1 MKTKTNKDFTK
12 TIKVQECFK
21 YILDNHYTYL
31 CYYGGRGGGK
41 SESIAQ
47 MLVLRAY
54 NEPRLRILCMRE
66 TQNTIADSVKSILEK
81 WIHSLEL
88 SDEFRI
94 KTDKIEAKNGSTF
107 LFKGMQEYNAGNI
120 KSIADINITWIEE
133 AQYFSERSWELLVP
147 SVIRAKNPKIILSL
161 NPTTADDIVYKTF
174 IGNIPPPKSYVKC
187 INYYDN
193 PFLKIAP

>member
-1 MKTKTNKDFTK
+1 MKTKTNKCITK

-21 YILDNHYTYL
+21 YILGDYYTYL

-88 SDEFRI
+88 SSEFKI
-94 KTDKIEAKNGSTF
+94 KTDLMALI
-107 LFKGMQEYNAGNI
+107 FKKG
-120 KSIADINITWIEE
+120 
-133 AQYFSERSWELLVP
+133 
-147 SVIRAKNPKIILSL
+147 
-161 NPTTADDIVYKTF
+161 
-174 IGNIPPPKSYVKC
+174 
-187 INYYDN
+187 
-193 PFLKIAP
+193 

>member
-1 MKTKTNKDFTK
+1 MRTRINKVSTK
-12 TIKVQECFK
+12 TIQVQECFK
-21 YILDNHYTYL
+21 YILGDYYTYL

-54 NEPRLRILCMRE
+54 NEPRLRVLCMRE

-81 WIHSLEL
+81 WIHALEL
-88 SDEFRI
+88 SSEFKI
-94 KTDKIEAKNGSTF
+94 KADKIEANNGSTF

-133 AQYFSERSWELLVP
+133 AQYFSERSWELKV
-147 SVIRAKNPKIILSL
+147 
-161 NPTTADDIVYKTF
+161 
-174 IGNIPPPKSYVKC
+174 
-187 INYYDN
+187 
-193 PFLKIAP
+193 